1 MVIIVSET
9 EFRTQSEAA
18 MKYMREMN
26 AKANPKKEN
35 HHTENIQNHR
45 QFPKKEQRTLLPF
58 ANLLK
63 NSDTTLILGLLLL
76 LFNEK
81 ADQKLLFALIYI
93 LI

>member
-1 MVIIVSET
+1 MSEN

-35 HHTENIQNHR
+35 HHTENTQNR
-45 QFPKKEQRTLLPF
+45 REFPKNMQNPLLPF
-58 ANLLK
+58 ADLLK